1 MREKEG
7 VLVGGR
13 ASHQQKGCACA
24 VLAHRIACELFSV
37 RLILWA
43 VMVGCGLWMSVGGR
57 RSGDAA
63 VTDVTVL

>member
-24 VLAHRIACELFSV
+24 VLAHRIACEFV
-37 RLILWA
+37 FC
-43 VMVGCGLWMSVGGR
+43 VFDFVGGDGCGCGLWIWAA
-57 RSGDAA
+57 DAA
-63 VTDVTVL
+63 GAR